1 MASSWKF
8 LFISFVF
15 LAIVVPKVKADGGSS
30 LDDEVEVVRSDFP
43 TNQEL
48 EHLKSKI
55 QSLESNI
62 EETVR
67 ALIGKDEV
75 IADKE
80 KIIKEKSERVKSLS
94 SELDSLQKKG
104 TIDAEEQ
111 VGKARA
117 RADQLEKQV
126 ARLKEEVEMKN
137 KEKRDFEAHKG
148 ETEKRVS
155 ELNLKVGKLQKTI
168 DEQKE
173 KLKKTERALQL
184 AEEEMIRARFEAT
197 SKMKELSEVH
207 GAWLPRWLAVHLTHY
222 QSLLEKH
229 WQEHGKPAMGIMIQK
244 AVEKKAQAE
253 VWAAPHVETVK
264 TKWMPAVKE
273 QLVVMTTN
281 LKPHVELVKNKG
293 FEVYETSK
301 GAITPHIVKVQE
313 LAEPHVQ
320 KLKKISKPYIDQ
332 VATATKPHVE
342 KVRIAVK
349 PYTDVAVHHYGKFL
363 ESATLYHRQL
373 QDTVDETLKK
383 HELTRPLAT
392 KEFVWFAASAL
403 LALPVITLFKILSAI
418 FCTKAKNP
426 TRNVKSHH
434 SRPPYSLQ
442 MGCSLHGAFEVSVD
456 HDLQILLFSKF
467 CIGFPYVHKA

>member
-30 LDDEVEVVRSDFP
+30 LDDEVEVVRSDVS

-67 ALIGKDEV
+67 ALKGKDEV
-75 IADKE
+75 IVDKE

-126 ARLKEEVEMKN
+126 ERLKEEVEMKN

-197 SKMKELSEVH
+197 SKMKELSEVDVLAPNILSCAWGMASTLAGSSFDSLPVSFGEALA
-207 GAWLPRWLAVHLTHY
+207 GARKTCYGHNDT
-222 QSLLEKH
+222 K
-229 WQEHGKPAMGIMIQK
+229 
-244 AVEKKAQAE
+244 VEKKAQAE

-281 LKPHVELVKNKG
+281 LKPHVELVKTKG

-320 KLKKISKPYIDQ
+320 ELKKISKPYIDQ

-363 ESATLYHRQL
+363 ESATLYHGQL
-373 QDTVDETLKK
+373 QGTVDETLKK

-403 LALPVITLFKILSAI
+403 LALPVIILFKILSAI

-434 SRPPYSLQ
+434 SRR
-442 MGCSLHGAFEVSVD
+442 
-456 HDLQILLFSKF
+456 
-467 CIGFPYVHKA
+467 KAKRHADK

>member
-1 MASSWKF
+1 MACSWKF
-8 LFISFVF
+8 LFLSFVLF
-15 LAIVVPKVKADGGSS
+15 VAVVVPKVKGDVGAS
-30 LDDEVEVVRSDFP
+30 LDDEVEVVRSDVHP
-43 TNQEL
+43 TSQEL

-67 ALIGKDEV
+67 AVKGKDEV

-80 KIIKEKSERVKSLS
+80 KIIKEKSEKVKSLS
-94 SELDSLQKKG
+94 SELASLQG
-104 TIDAEEQ
+104 TLDAEEQ

-117 RADQLEKQV
+117 RADQLEQQLET
-126 ARLKEEVEMKN
+126 LKAEVEMKN

-148 ETEKRVS
+148 DTEKRVS

-168 DEQKE
+168 DDQKE

-197 SKMKELSEVH
+197 SKMKELMEVH
-207 GAWLPRWLAVHLTHY
+207 GAWLPRWLADHLNHY
-222 QSLLEKH
+222 KSLLERH
-229 WQEHGKPAMGIMIQK
+229 WQEHGKPPMDIMIQK

-264 TKWMPAVKE
+264 TKWMPAAKE
-273 QLVVMTTN
+273 QWVVMTTN
-281 LKPHVELVKNKG
+281 LKPHVELVKTKG
-293 FEVYETSK
+293 LEIYETSK

-320 KLKKISKPYIDQ
+320 ELKKISKPYIDQ

-363 ESATLYHRQL
+363 ESATVYHRQL
-373 QDTVDETLKK
+373 QGTVDETLKR

-392 KEFVWFAASAL
+392 KEFIWFAASAV
-403 LALPVITLFKILSAI
+403 LALPVIILFKLLSAI

-426 TRNVKSHH
+426 TRNGKSHH
-434 SRPPYSLQ
+434 SRRK
-442 MGCSLHGAFEVSVD
+442 
-456 HDLQILLFSKF
+456 SKRA
-467 CIGFPYVHKA
+467 HTDK

>member
-8 LFISFVF
+8 LFIAFVLF
-15 LAIVVPKVKADGGSS
+15 LALVVPKVKADVGSS
-30 LDDEVEVVRSDFP
+30 LDDEVEVVRSDVLS
-43 TNQEL
+43 NQEL
-48 EHLKSKI
+48 DHLKSKI

-67 ALIGKDEV
+67 ALKGKDEV

-94 SELDSLQKKG
+94 TELDSLWKKG

-117 RADQLEKQV
+117 RAEQLEKQV
-126 ARLKEEVEMKN
+126 ERLKEEVEMKN

-155 ELNLKVGKLQKTI
+155 GLNLKVGKLQKTI
-168 DEQKE
+168 AEQKE

-229 WQEHGKPAMGIMIQK
+229 WQEHGKPAMDIMIQK

-253 VWAAPHVETVK
+253 VWAVPHVETVK
-264 TKWMPAVKE
+264 TEWMPAVKE
-273 QLVVMTTN
+273 QWVVMTTN
-281 LKPHVELVKNKG
+281 LKPHVELVKTKG
-293 FEVYETSK
+293 FEIYETSK

-320 KLKKISKPYIDQ
+320 ELKKISKLHIDQ
-332 VATATKPHVE
+332 VAAATKPHVE
-342 KVRIAVK
+342 KVRIAIK
-349 PYTDVAVHHYGKFL
+349 PCTDVAVHHYGKFL
-363 ESATLYHRQL
+363 ESATVYHRQL
-373 QDTVDETLKK
+373 QGTVDETLKK
-383 HELTRPLAT
+383 HELTRALAT

-403 LALPVITLFKILSAI
+403 LALPVIVLFKLLSAI

-426 TRNVKSHH
+426 TRNGKPHH
-434 SRPPYSLQ
+434 SRR
-442 MGCSLHGAFEVSVD
+442 
-456 HDLQILLFSKF
+456 
-467 CIGFPYVHKA
+467 KAKRHADK

>member
-1 MASSWKF
+1 MASSRRV
-8 LFISFVF
+8 LFIFFVF
-15 LAIVVPKVKADGGSS
+15 LALVVPNVKADAGSS
-30 LDDEVEVVRSDFP
+30 LEDEVEVVRSDVAP
-43 TNQEL
+43 TSQEL
-48 EHLKSKI
+48 DLLKSKI

-67 ALIGKDEV
+67 ALKGKDEV

-80 KIIKEKSERVKSLS
+80 KTIKKKSERVKSLS
-94 SELDSLQKKG
+94 TELASLQKKG
-104 TIDAEEQ
+104 TLDAEEQ

-126 ARLKEEVEMKN
+126 ERLTEEVELKN
-137 KEKRDFEAHKG
+137 KEKKDFEAHKG
-148 ETEKRVS
+148 ETEKRVT
-155 ELNLKVGKLQKTI
+155 ELNLKVDKLQKTI

-173 KLKKTERALQL
+173 KLQKTERALQL

-197 SKMKELSEVH
+197 SKMKELMEVH
-207 GAWLPRWLAVHLTHY
+207 GAWLPRWLAVHWTHY

-229 WQEHGKPAMGIMIQK
+229 WQEHGKPAMDIMIQK

-273 QLVVMTTN
+273 QWVVITTN
-281 LKPHVELVKNKG
+281 LKPHAELLKTKT
-293 FEVYETSK
+293 FEIYETSK

-320 KLKKISKPYIDQ
+320 ELKKFSKPYIDQ
-332 VATATKPHVE
+332 VATATRPHVE

-363 ESATLYHRQL
+363 ESATVYHHQL

-392 KEFVWFAASAL
+392 KEFVWFAASAV
-403 LALPVITLFKILSAI
+403 LALPVMILFKLLSAI
-418 FCTKAKNP
+418 FCTKAKKP
-426 TRNVKSHH
+426 SRNGHSHH
-434 SRPPYSLQ
+434 SRRK
-442 MGCSLHGAFEVSVD
+442 A
-456 HDLQILLFSKF
+456 KR
-467 CIGFPYVHKA
+467 VHADK